1 MVDIMRKEISIPKFL
16 VEAVNDMQEA
26 LNLYYHSTDVP
37 SRHRIPKFKENE
49 YSFSAVVC
57 HLITEGIEK
66 EFEMTQKATKEA
78 WRMPDNFDK
87 FKQLIESAFQK
98 SQNFNI
104 DKPFRLKEV

>member
-1 MVDIMRKEISIPKFL
+1 MIKHISIPQFL
-16 VEAVNDMQEA
+16 VEAVNDIQEA
-26 LNLYYHSTDVP
+26 FNIYYHSQSLP
-37 SRHRIPKFKENE
+37 PRHRIPKFKENE

-57 HLITEGIEK
+57 HLIVRGIER
-66 EFEMTQKATKEA
+66 EFEDSQKANRDLWDIK
-78 WRMPDNFDK
+78 DNFDK

>member
-1 MVDIMRKEISIPKFL
+1 MRKQISIPKFL

-26 LNLYYHSTDVP
+26 LNIYYHSTDVP
-37 SRHRIPKFKENE
+37 SRHRIPKLKENE

-57 HLITEGIEK
+57 HLIVRGIER
-66 EFEMTQKATKEA
+66 EFEDIQKANKDL
-78 WRMPDNFDK
+78 WDIKDNFDK

-104 DKPFRLKEV
+104 DVLEG

>member
-1 MVDIMRKEISIPKFL
+1 MDVHLSMPKFL

-26 LNLYYHSTDVP
+26 LNIYYHFTDIP
-37 SRHRIPKFKENE
+37 SRHRIKKFKENE

-66 EFEMTQKATKEA
+66 EFEMTQKATSEN
-78 WRMPDNFDK
+78 WRMPERFDK
-87 FKQLIESAFQK
+87 FKQLIEMAFQK

-104 DKPFRLKEV
+104 DDPRRIRG

>member
-1 MVDIMRKEISIPKFL
+1 MRKEISIPKFL
-16 VEAVNDMQEA
+16 VEAINDMQEA

-57 HLITEGIEK
+57 HLITEGIKK
-66 EFEMTQKATKEA
+66 EYEMTREATNEG
-78 WRMPDNFDK
+78 WRMPERFND
-87 FKQLIESAFQK
+87 FKELIEAAFQK

-104 DKPFRLKEV
+104 DEPKRIKEV

>member
-1 MVDIMRKEISIPKFL
+1 MRKLISMPNFL
-16 VEAVNDMQEA
+16 VEAINDMQEA

-57 HLITEGIEK
+57 HLIARGIER
-66 EFEMTQKATKEA
+66 EFDDSQKANKDL
-78 WRMPDNFDK
+78 WDIKDNFDK